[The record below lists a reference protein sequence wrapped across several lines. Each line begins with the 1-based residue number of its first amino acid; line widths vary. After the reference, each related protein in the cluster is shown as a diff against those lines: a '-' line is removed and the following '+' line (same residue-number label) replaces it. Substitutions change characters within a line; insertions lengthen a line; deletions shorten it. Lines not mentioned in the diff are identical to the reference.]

1 MGPTQPGMPV
11 VVSAMDV
18 LSGACAHN
26 PMRAEVG
33 GVASA
38 ITVLSSEAGGVGRDL
53 RISSSACPV
62 VADRRATPTRSNR
75 SSPLIQASAVLTL
88 SGRTVDR
95 SLRVRDKGAG
105 PRTGAK
111 C

>member
-18 LSGACAHN
+18 LSGVCAHN

-38 ITVLSSEAGGVGRDL
+38 ITVLSSEAGG
-53 RISSSACPV
+53 
-62 VADRRATPTRSNR
+62 RRS
-75 SSPLIQASAVLTL
+75 
-88 SGRTVDR
+88 
-95 SLRVRDKGAG
+95 
-105 PRTGAK
+105 
-111 C
+111 